1 MAPLSR
7 FRIVELGI
15 GPASGL
21 ATMVL
26 ADFGADVVKIVPQSG
41 DPFSMLGSWPLW
53 TRGKRLVRAN
63 LRNAEDAARVRGL
76 IVDSAD
82 AVLTTL
88 NREQRDRLGLDRERL
103 GRPDLVLGIISGF
116 GEDGP
121 YAGYPGYEP
130 VVAAKSGRM
139 LSFAGVADRDGPNYA
154 ALQVGTHATAQSA
167 AAALLAAL
175 VGREATGAGFT
186 FDTSLLRGMMPYEM
200 GIMAMAQLWDKGILE
215 RPKAQRDRTKSMPT
229 LNYHPVRTKDGQWLQ
244 LGNLLPH
251 LLANFLRAAGLTDE
265 LRQPKYGGESD
276 PMRWP
281 RETLEGF
288 RDHLFQHMQTKTLA
302 EWTDLFVADGGV
314 VSHPYQTTQ
323 DALDDPDVVANGHV
337 VARGGSRQLG
347 LVANLTASPGEVG
360 GAAEETTFDAIP
372 PHPVEIPRASAN
384 ASKRPLEGVV
394 VVESATII
402 AAPLGASV
410 LADLGARVVK
420 LEPLGGDPFRSMF
433 HGFGASK
440 CNAGKES
447 ICLDLKSAQGQ
458 RIAQALAAKADIWI
472 HNYRMGVPEK
482 LGIGYDDLAALNPN
496 LVYVSA
502 NGYGPAGPGAKRPST
517 HPIPGAA
524 LGGVVWQLGNL
535 PPANEAQSLA
545 QLRETARKLLRAN
558 EVNPD
563 PNTSMV
569 VATSALLGLAAR
581 RSLGRGQKIFV
592 DMFGANAY
600 ANWDDFIAYE
610 GKPERPPVDA
620 EGYGIG
626 PLQRLYRCRD
636 GWVFLMIVNERE
648 WEAFARETNLGV
660 GRDDDALGE
669 ALERLFAAGDAADFE
684 RRLAPKGVGC
694 VRADGAQPPDFFLN
708 DPHCEAE
715 ELRVPAVHPDWGDYY
730 RNGPMARF
738 SAGDAYRGASAMGD
752 STTALLEELG
762 YGAAEV
768 AELIERRVV
777 RARDAA

>member
-26 ADFGADVVKIVPQSG
+26 ADFGADVVKIVPRSG
-41 DPFSMLGSWPLW
+41 DPFAKLGSWPLW
-53 TRGKRLVRAN
+53 SRGKRLVPAD
-63 LRNAEDAARVRGL
+63 LRDAEDAAQVRQL

-88 NREQRDRLGLDRERL
+88 NKAQRERLGLDRESL
-103 GRPDLVLGIISGF
+103 GRPDLVLGVVSGF
-116 GEDGP
+116 GEEGP
-121 YAGYPGYEP
+121 YANYPGYEP

-175 VGREATGAGFT
+175 IGREATGHGFD

-215 RPKAQRDRTKSMPT
+215 RPQAARDRTRSMPT
-229 LNYHPVRTKDGQWLQ
+229 LNYHPVRTKDGKWLQ

-251 LLANFLRAAGLTDE
+251 LLANFFRAAGLADE
-265 LRQPKYGGESD
+265 LKDPKYEGD

-288 RDHLFQHMQTKTLA
+288 RDHLFRHMQTKTLA
-302 EWTDLFVADGGV
+302 EWTDLFVTDGGV

-323 DALDDPDVVANGHV
+323 DALEDPDVVANGHV
-337 VARGGSRQLG
+337 VERNGSRQLG
-347 LVANLTASPGEVG
+347 LLANLTTSPGEVG
-360 GAAEETTFDAIP
+360 DAAQETTFAALP
-372 PHPVEIPRASAN
+372 PHEVATRAAN
-384 ASKRPLEGVV
+384 AQAPKRPLEGVV

-410 LADLGARVVK
+410 LADLGARVIK

-447 ICLDLKSAQGQ
+447 ICLDLKSPEGQ
-458 RIAQALAAKADIWI
+458 RVAQALAAKADIWI

-482 LGIGYDDLAALNPN
+482 LGIGYDDLSALNPN
-496 LVYVSA
+496 LVYLSA

-524 LGGVVWQLGNL
+524 LGGVVWQLGDL
-535 PPANEAQSLA
+535 PPEGEAQDVE

-581 RSLGRGQKIFV
+581 KALGRGQKIFV

-600 ANWDDFIAYE
+600 ANWDDFLAYE

-620 EGYGIG
+620 DGYGLG

-636 GWVFLMIVNERE
+636 GWVFLMIASDAE
-648 WEAFARETNLGV
+648 WDVFAKETSLAITRDDANLGAV
-660 GRDDDALGE
+660 LTD
-669 ALERLFAAGDAADFE
+669 LFASGDADDFE

-708 DPHCEAE
+708 DPHCGVE

-738 SAGDAYRGASAMGD
+738 AKGDAYQGASAMGD

-762 YGAAEV
+762 YDAAQV
-768 AELIERRVV
+768 ADLIERRVV

>member
-21 ATMVL
+21 AAMIL
-26 ADFGADVVKIVPQSG
+26 ADFGADVIKIVPRGG
-41 DPFSMLGSWPLW
+41 DPFAGMGSWPLW
-53 TRGKRLVRAN
+53 TRGKRIVPAD
-63 LRNAEDAARVRGL
+63 LRDDGDVAAVRGL
-76 IVDSAD
+76 VQSSAD

-88 NREQRDRLGLDRERL
+88 DRQTRQRLGLDAESL
-103 GRPDLVLGIISGF
+103 GREDLVLGVISGF

-139 LSFAGVADRDGPNYA
+139 LAFAGVADRDGPNYA
-154 ALQVGTHATAQSA
+154 ALQVGVHATAQSA

-175 VGREATGAGFT
+175 IGREASGCGFA

-200 GIMAMAQLWDKGILE
+200 GIMAMSQLWDKGILE
-215 RPKAQRDRTKSMPT
+215 RPEAARDRTRSMPT
-229 LNYHPVRTKDGQWLQ
+229 LNYHPVRTKDGKWLQ

-251 LLANFLRAAGLTDE
+251 LLDNFFRASGLDAE
-265 LRQPKYGGESD
+265 LRDANYQGD

-281 RETLEGF
+281 RDVLETF
-288 RDHLFQHMQTKTLA
+288 RDRLFEHMQSKTLA
-302 EWTDLFVADGGV
+302 EWTDIFVSDGGV

-323 DALDDPDVVANGHV
+323 EALADPDVVANGHV
-337 VARGGSRQLG
+337 VERHGMRQLG
-347 LVANLTASPGEVG
+347 LVAKLTETPGEVG
-360 GAAEETTFDAIP
+360 PPAMETTFADIEAR
-372 PHPVEIPRASAN
+372 PVQHLPARGR
-384 ASKRPLEGVV
+384 RPNKPLAGIT

-410 LADLGARVVK
+410 LADLGARVIK
-420 LEPLGGDPFRSMF
+420 LEPLAGDPFRAMF

-447 ICLDLKSAQGQ
+447 ICLDLKSDEGQ
-458 RIAQALAAKADIWI
+458 QIAQSLAAKADIWI

-482 LGIGYDDLAALNPN
+482 LGIGYEQLSALNPG

-502 NGYGPAGPGAKRPST
+502 NGYGPNGPGAKRPST

-524 LGGVVWQLGNL
+524 LGGVVWQLGGL
-535 PPANEAQSLA
+535 PPEDEELGSDD
-545 QLRETARKLLRAN
+545 LRETARKLLRAN

-563 PNTSMV
+563 PNTSLV
-569 VATSALLGLAAR
+569 VATTALLGLAAR
-581 RSLGRGQKIFV
+581 RAHGRGQKIFI

-600 ANWDDFIAYE
+600 ANWDDFLAYE
-610 GKPERPPVDA
+610 GKPERPPVDPGGFGTA
-620 EGYGIG
+620 

-636 GWVFLMIVNERE
+636 GWVFLMIVGDHDWAAFRRE
-648 WEAFARETNLGV
+648 LSLSA
-660 GRDDDALGE
+660 GRDDADLE
-669 ALERLFAAGDAADFE
+669 AVLQEVFAAGDADSFE
-684 RRLAPKGVGC
+684 ARLASRGIGC
-694 VRADGAQPPDFFLN
+694 VRADGMAPPDFFLE
-708 DPHCEAE
+708 DAHCEIE
-715 ELRVPAVHPDWGDYY
+715 ELRVPAQHPDWGDYY

-738 SAGDAYRGASAMGD
+738 SKGDEYRGTGAMGAA
-752 STTALLEELG
+752 TVALLRELG
-762 YGAAEV
+762 YSAAEV
-768 AELIERRVV
+768 DALIENRTV
-777 RARDAA
+777 RARETA

>member
-15 GPASGL
+15 GPVSGL
-21 ATMVL
+21 ATMML
-26 ADFGADVVKIVPQSG
+26 ADFGADVVKVVPRSG
-41 DPFSMLGSWPLW
+41 DPFAGMASWPLW
-53 TRGKRLVRAN
+53 SRGKRIVHADLRAADDVER
-63 LRNAEDAARVRGL
+63 LRRL
-76 IVDSAD
+76 IADSAD

-88 NREQRDRLGLDRERL
+88 NREQRQRIGLDAESL
-103 GRPDLVLGIISGF
+103 GRSDLVLGVVSGF
-116 GEDGP
+116 GEEGP

-139 LSFAGVADRDGPNYA
+139 LAFAGVADREGPNYA
-154 ALQVGTHATAQSA
+154 ALQVGSHATAQSA
-167 AAALLAAL
+167 ATAILAGL
-175 VGREATGAGFT
+175 MGREACGHGFS

-200 GIMAMAQLWDKGILE
+200 GIMAMAQLWDKGVLE
-215 RPKAQRDRTKSMPT
+215 RPKVSRDRTKSMPT
-229 LNYHPVRTKDGQWLQ
+229 LNYHPVRTKDGKWLQ

-251 LLANFLRAAGLTDE
+251 LLANFFRAAGFADH
-265 LRQPKYGGESD
+265 LREDKYQGD

-281 RETLEGF
+281 RPVLEEF
-288 RDHLFQHMQTKTLA
+288 RDVLFEHMQTKTLA
-302 EWTDLFVADGGV
+302 EWTRLFVADGGV

-323 DALDDPDVVANGHV
+323 DALQDPDVLANGHV
-337 VARGGSRQLG
+337 VERGGTRQLG
-347 LVANLTASPGEVG
+347 LVANLTGMPGEVG
-360 GAAEETTFDAIP
+360 GAARNVAFDDIEAHPRPANQPQPAP
-372 PHPVEIPRASAN
+372 PR
-384 ASKRPLEGVV
+384 KPLAGVV

-447 ICLDLKSAQGQ
+447 ICLDLKSAEGQ
-458 RIAQALAAKADIWI
+458 QIARSLAVKADIWI
-472 HNYRMGVPEK
+472 HNYRVGVPEK
-482 LGIGYDDLAALNPN
+482 LGIGYEELSALNPR

-524 LGGVVWQLGNL
+524 LGGVVWQLGGL
-535 PPANEAQSLA
+535 PPEDVEQNPDE
-545 QLRETARKLLRAN
+545 LRETARKLLRAN

-569 VATSALLGLAAR
+569 VATAAMLGLAAR
-581 RSLGRGQKIFV
+581 QAHGGGQKIYV

-600 ANWDDFIAYE
+600 ANWDDFLAYH

-620 EGYGIG
+620 EGLGIG

-636 GWVFLMIVNERE
+636 GWVFLMVVGDDEWRTLRRE
-648 WEAFARETNLGV
+648 LGLV
-660 GRDDDALGE
+660 VERDDDALGA
-669 ALERLFAAGDAADFE
+669 ALEAVFAAGDADDFE

-694 VRADGAQPPDFFLN
+694 VRADGAAPPDFFLN
-708 DPHCEAE
+708 DPHCRIE
-715 ELRVPAVHPDWGDYY
+715 ELAVPATHPDWGDYY

-738 SAGDAYRGASAMGD
+738 SKGDDYRGASAMGD
-752 STTALLEELG
+752 STRALLEELG
-762 YGAAEV
+762 YSAAEIDELV
-768 AELIERRVV
+768 ASRKVY
-777 RARDAA
+777 ARDVA